1 MATYVPNV
9 GQYLPELKPFTPDY
23 KFLSD
28 VLQTK
33 QTKYNTNYQQ
43 LNNAYSRILYSDL
56 SRMDTNEA
64 RDQFVNKLQP
74 TLEKISGLDLSLA
87 QNVRAAEAVFD
98 PFYENDLIMKDMV
111 YTKNYNNNLRY
122 AESLMFS
129 TDKEKNERY
138 WAEGIEFMKMK
149 MDDFKNASQEQAM
162 RMGLEQYVENPRLY
176 KRAMEYLKGQGYT
189 VEYDTISPDQNFI
202 VKDVN
207 GKNITKSALADLQLQ
222 FGKDPLINKA
232 YYTQSYVSSRK
243 FAKNQMEQGFVTSI
257 DEGITKYNVGKL
269 EAYKLSNAAKV
280 AAYDAQIDKYNEQL
294 AIVEK
299 EMKGRTP
306 KPGGPIDLAIAEL
319 KNNLLGTTSQ
329 REIVLTN
336 VEKATELLSSGNQ
349 ELINSMGYNI
359 EMQTN
364 MMADLEQAALNYS
377 QLTAKRTIKV
387 NQAHLQTR
395 KEQHEA
401 RMAKVKFNYDLLLK
415 EKETTEYEKRLK
427 IKNALD
433 PDGGKTQEEKTNDLL
448 KKLLAPFLSE
458 DPTSTRI
465 GVTRDISEENIMDL
479 NKRNVQRTF
488 DEAYEIQKSAY
499 INYKTIKDV
508 NSKYNNMIKL
518 PDGMAIKNVDMPFDT
533 DANNNVYVNSD
544 NFLKLLDDDNNKK
557 AFEEEVQKQFKEIE
571 EDKLSEIDPNSSTYR
586 QQIRESNNKIK
597 FGNKELEKLYE
608 VAEHNL
614 NNFIKLNDLNL
625 PTAYQ
630 TKDGKAVELS
640 LNEFKSQYL
649 DEAIEK
655 GYKIDLKRVGDTGVM
670 LKEYPVIKEDK
681 VQKVLEGKIPLYVD
695 VDVNTIYHQKEK
707 LIGGKYQLSN
717 EKRKK
722 ILNPELF
729 DVQKGSIP
737 QNIFNKNKELMNK
750 LGIGGYYRK
759 SNNVMGTSVN
769 FYKVFNKEVDDK
781 DSGNTDLIKKLYQ
794 NQLEQLDKI
803 SKGDFSLPE
812 GGAGISASLNNTGYK
827 FYSTFTGS
835 DDLLENIGDLQIG
848 FKSVSALKQNHIKDP
863 ERYEESLINAA
874 SLLNAIK
881 QPQSIVSKIS
891 ATGRNEEGY
900 KKAPLNSDQAFNL
913 IQNTVASYLGGTL
926 KEGEN
931 SYYTLEYLPANK
943 LDKDS
948 KYIITQTEKDN
959 NKKDLYTN
967 TIEVIVPKYIDRN
980 PLLEE
985 NNPDGVYIDVM
996 LDEVSN
1002 SMKDDYGYG
1011 GSLTITKNGSVY
1023 NINPVMTFYDPIND
1037 EVVEQSIIN
1046 TNLIDFPTQY
1056 TDPTDVM
1063 KVREKYE
1070 STMLANEQLV
1080 RSQQKHYQEE
1090 FTKYQKKY
1098 KNGTWEDF
1106 INNYPYNK

>member
-111 YTKNYNNNLRY
+111 YTKNYNNNVRY

-129 TDKEKNERY
+129 NDKEKNEKY

-176 KRAMEYLKGQGYT
+176 KRAMEYLKAQGYT

-207 GKNITKSALADLQLQ
+207 GKNITNSALADLQMQ

-306 KPGGPIDLAIAEL
+306 KPGGSVDLAIAEL

-329 REIVLTN
+329 REIALSN

-349 ELINSMGYNI
+349 ELINSMGYNV

-364 MMADLEQAALNYS
+364 MMADLEQAALRYS
-377 QLTAKRTIKV
+377 ELTAKRTIKV

-395 KEQHEA
+395 KEQHDVRMEA
-401 RMAKVKFNYDLLLK
+401 VRFNNQLLLK

-427 IKNALD
+427 IKKELD
-433 PDGGKTQEEKTNDLL
+433 PDDGKTEEEKTNDLL
-448 KKLLAPFLSE
+448 KELLGDLLGE
-458 DPTSTRI
+458 GGVGGKRI
-465 GVTRDISEENIMDL
+465 AVTKDISEENIMDL
-479 NKRNVQRTF
+479 NKQNIQRSF
-488 DEAYEIQKSAY
+488 DEAYEMQKSAY
-499 INYKTIKDV
+499 INYKTIKDDKSV
-508 NSKYNNMIKL
+508 YNNMIKL
-518 PDGMAIKNVDMPFDT
+518 PDGMKIKNIDMPTKWD
-533 DANNNVYVNSD
+533 DNGNAYVNSD

-557 AFEEEVQKQFKEIE
+557 AFEKEVQNQLNQIKD
-571 EDKLSEIDPNSSTYR
+571 DKLSEIDPNSSTYR
-586 QQIRESNNKIK
+586 QQIIESNNKIK
-597 FGNKELEKLYE
+597 FGNKQLEKLYE

-614 NNFIKLNDLNL
+614 NNFIKINDVSKNV

-630 TKDGKAVELS
+630 EKDGKFVELS
-640 LNEFKSQYL
+640 QKEFIQQYV
-649 DEAIEK
+649 DEAIDKGHRIDLFERGNVGSGEYIVWNTDEDTKQKYLDGEIPLMIKVNANEIFSHKSKAGITHKKYTNIINPKLFTVKKGKISKEEKEENKIFEKNILGIDTSFTGKLKK
-655 GYKIDLKRVGDTGVM
+655 GYKDPFPGS
-670 LKEYPVIKEDK
+670 IKETARLPFYTYWDFSGS
-681 VQKVLEGKIPLYVD
+681 V
-695 VDVNTIYHQKEK
+695 
-707 LIGGKYQLSN
+707 
-717 EKRKK
+717 KK
-722 ILNPELF
+722 
-729 DVQKGSIP
+729 
-737 QNIFNKNKELMNK
+737 M
-750 LGIGGYYRK
+750 
-759 SNNVMGTSVN
+759 
-769 FYKVFNKEVDDK
+769 YK
-781 DSGNTDLIKKLYQ
+781 T
-794 NQLEQLDKI
+794 QLEELDKI
-803 SKGDFSLPE
+803 LKGDFTLPE
-812 GGAGISASLNNTGYK
+812 GGAGTSASENNTGYK

-848 FKSVSALKQNHIKDP
+848 YKHVGPLEQNHVKDP
-863 ERYEESLINAA
+863 KRYKNTLLNAA
-874 SLLNAIK
+874 SLLNALK
-881 QPQSIVSKIS
+881 QPQSIVTNIS
-891 ATGRNEEGY
+891 ATGRDEDGY
-900 KKAPLNSDQAFNL
+900 KKTPFNNDQAFNF
-913 IQNTVASYLGGTL
+913 IQKTIASYLGGTL
-926 KEGEN
+926 KEGQN

-948 KYIITQTEKDN
+948 KYIITQTEKDDT
-959 NKKDLYTN
+959 KKVLYTN
-967 TIEVIVPKYIDRN
+967 TIQVTVPKYIDKN

-985 NNPDGVYIDVM
+985 NNPDGLYIDVM
-996 LDEVSN
+996 LDEASN

-1056 TDPTDVM
+1056 TDATDVM

-1070 STMLANEQLV
+1070 RTMLANEQLV

-1090 FTKYQKKY
+1090 FTKYLKKY

-1106 INNYPYNK
+1106 INYNK